1 MALLLDTHVVVW
13 WMAGDRRLRPK
24 ALRLIEGERRRN
36 DVYVSA
42 LTGME
47 LQYVAKGGFQRGAEG
62 LRAALDEHGFRVLAF
77 DLEDGI
83 RATELPRLHLD
94 PFDRALIAQA
104 DRRQLMLVTADEQIE
119 RYPIAVYRL

>member
-24 ALRLIEGERRRN
+24 ARKLIEGERRRN
-36 DVYVSA
+36 EVFVSA

-47 LQYVAKGGFQRGAEG
+47 LQYVAKGDFHRGAG
-62 LRAALDEHGFRVLAF
+62 SFRDALDEHGFRVLSF

-104 DRRQLMLVTADEQIE
+104 DRRQLMLVTADAQIE
-119 RYPIAVYRL
+119 RYPIAVFRF

>member
-24 ALRLIEGERRRN
+24 ARQLIEGERRRN
-36 DVYVSA
+36 EVFVSA

-47 LQYVAKGGFQRGAEG
+47 LQYVAKGDFQQGAEG
-62 LRAALDEHGFRVLAF
+62 FRSALDEHGFRVLSF

-104 DRRQLMLVTADEQIE
+104 DRRSLMLVTADAQIE
-119 RYPIAVYRL
+119 RYPIAVFRF